1 MSDTPRCPITYDIVE
16 RTGEYSSVGLRSLS
30 NKLNILKPLPLTTA
44 EQLREAA
51 AMAGKMS
58 IQGVQPKM
66 SAILD
71 EKNNVFRIAAAGG
84 TYIIKPQNNMYKNL
98 PENEDLTMKMAK
110 AAGIKIPIHGMIYGK
125 DNELSYFIKRY
136 DRIGKRGK
144 KIAVE
149 DFAQLAGRSRETKY
163 NYSMEKVAGIIESFC
178 TFPMLE
184 KSRLFRRVIFCFL
197 TGNEDMH
204 LKNFTLQTD
213 RGKTEFAPAYDLLNT
228 TIALKH
234 PEEEIAL
241 PVKGKK
247 RNLTRKI
254 LVNYFASE
262 RLGLSDRTII
272 KTLQEINEAIPL
284 WYDLIEKSFLPDDL
298 KDAYSDVLDERLKR
312 IRLSDYLWASGQNKV
327 KRSSLDV

>member
-1 MSDTPRCPITYDIVE
+1 MTNTPRCPITYNEVE
-16 RTGEYSSVGLRSLS
+16 SPGDYSSSGLHILS
-30 NKLNILKPLPLTTA
+30 NKLNTLEDLPLTTA

-71 EKNNVFRIAAAGG
+71 ERNKVFKIVATGG
-84 TYIIKPQNNMYKNL
+84 TYIIKPQNNMYRNL
-98 PENEDLTMKMAK
+98 PENEDLTMKMAT
-110 AAGIKIPIHGMIYGK
+110 AAGITIPVHGMIYGK
-125 DNELSYFIKRY
+125 DHELSYFIKRY

-204 LKNFTLQTD
+204 LKNFTLQTNRD
-213 RGKTEFAPAYDLLNT
+213 KTEFAPAYDLLNT
-228 TIALKH
+228 TIAQKH
-234 PEEEIAL
+234 PEKEIAL

-247 RNLTRKI
+247 RNLTGKI
-254 LVNYFASE
+254 LVDYFASG
-262 RLGLSDRTII
+262 RLGLSDRTIV
-272 KTLQEINEAIPL
+272 KTLRDIQNATLL

-298 KDAYSDVLDERLKR
+298 KNAYRDVLDERSKKMD
-312 IRLSDYLWASGQNKV
+312 LSA
-327 KRSSLDV
+327 